1 MAGLLDLLCWFLV
14 LIGGVFGIIGGI
26 GIVRISGAKAPE
38 ICTALVGELPQPR
51 LATLAAFCDGR
62 GRAID
67 SGLVLY
73 FPAPHSFTGEDV
85 VELHGHGGAW
95 VLHSVLQ
102 RVLELGARGARPG
115 EFSERAFLNDKIDL
129 VQAEAI
135 ADLIESG
142 TDAAARAAQRGEKAC
157 S

>member
-1 MAGLLDLLCWFLV
+1 MEKRRNVLRELIDEGL
-14 LIGGVFGIIGGI
+14 
-26 GIVRISGAKAPE
+26 A
-38 ICTALVGELPQPR
+38 
-51 LATLAAFCDGR
+51 
-62 GRAID
+62 
-67 SGLVLY
+67 LY
-73 FPAPHSFTGEDV
+73 FPAPASFTGEHV
-85 VELHGHGGAW
+85 LELHGHGGAW

-142 TDAAARAAQRGEKAC
+142 TDAAARAAQLRGGIDVMSESGESPVLTDLRAQEAGR
-157 S
+157 SRRVSELSTV